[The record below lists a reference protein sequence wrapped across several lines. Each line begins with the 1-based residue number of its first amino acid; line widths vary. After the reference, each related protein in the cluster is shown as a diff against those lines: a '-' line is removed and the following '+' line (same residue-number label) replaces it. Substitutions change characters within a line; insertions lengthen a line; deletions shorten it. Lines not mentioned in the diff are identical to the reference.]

1 MSSNVSYNSW
11 FILLLIE
18 KTITLNISA
27 CWLGQKNVD
36 SEAIKSKYLFHLIL
50 YGHLKNSFLIFG
62 LSAGPARLLNAEFCL
77 QLNFSSALICTSL
90 LRKEKH
96 NSPIFEGLAQKIFSY
111 SFSNHGFKISFE
123 KYRSQKS

>member
-1 MSSNVSYNSW
+1 MWSNVNDSSGL
-11 FILLLIE
+11 ILLLI
-18 KTITLNISA
+18 KKKKFKYFYILTKL
-27 CWLGQKNVD
+27 KNVN
-36 SEAIKSKYLFHLIL
+36 SEAIICKYLICFIL

-62 LSAGPARLLNAEFCL
+62 LSAGPASLLSAEFCL